1 MAECVNVA
9 VDAMGGDNAPTEIVK
24 GAVEAVNA
32 DKRVKVFLVG
42 KEPVIR
48 EELRHIP
55 TMQNSWKSYMPKK
68 SSRLQNLRLWRSA
81 VRRILPLSKPCIW

>member
-1 MAECVNVA
+1 MAEYVNVA

-48 EELRHIP
+48 EELKAYTYDAEQLEVVHAEEVIIICTALHLHIGH
-55 TMQNSWKSYMPKK
+55 
-68 SSRLQNLRLWRSA
+68 RNLRHLFGT
-81 VRRILPLSKPCIW
+81 

>member
-48 EELRHIP
+48 EEL
-55 TMQNSWKSYMPKK
+55 K
-68 SSRLQNLRLWRSA
+68 A
-81 VRRILPLSKPCIW
+81 